1 MPPYLHFP
9 FFGTDCFCE
18 PCFFG
23 GLCCASRVFRV
34 PEVVSWLHLG
44 KPGVAPED
52 LVLPV
57 GPSKHQAGSQAN
69 SAESPSSMLT
79 VSARI
84 RLVRSSFSPNWL
96 LILMCGAQALNR
108 SSSAQGRTNHSSK
121 LILAGSNSQDAHRCS
136 FGCPRR
142 PMLRVLQS
150 FQLPDSC
157 FRRPQA
163 KLKAFCHPIS
173 RLRTGPCGGYGNVS
187 GRGCQGRWPKA
198 LRAAVSRYH
207 SCISITCP
215 PKLRSSSEYV
225 WDGCL

>member
-1 MPPYLHFP
+1 MSEWGPRVTLWTTYTCHLHGYISDFAK
-9 FFGTDCFCE
+9 TENRDTHYMH
-18 PCFFG
+18 
-23 GLCCASRVFRV
+23 S
-34 PEVVSWLHLG
+34 
-44 KPGVAPED
+44 
-52 LVLPV
+52 
-57 GPSKHQAGSQAN
+57 
-69 SAESPSSMLT
+69 
-79 VSARI
+79 
-84 RLVRSSFSPNWL
+84 RSSFSPNWL
-96 LILMCGAQALNR
+96 LILMCGAKALNR

-121 LILAGSNSQDAHRCS
+121 LILAGSNSQDAHRCP